1 MHRVLG
7 SVSPLKAA
15 MFSRESVSSLSH
27 TAGFRLRTVKQT
39 LQMPVSDEQAPADM
53 PNPHVNR
60 RSFLGAKVW
69 EVEGAHASGVLSDL
83 PGIGLIFPEE
93 IRIFFLFFVPPTSHG
108 YLICLYLG
116 ATT

>member
-1 MHRVLG
+1 M
-7 SVSPLKAA
+7 
-15 MFSRESVSSLSH
+15 SSLSH

-60 RSFLGAKVW
+60 RLFLGAKVW

-83 PGIGLIFPEE
+83 PGISFLKKSG
-93 IRIFFLFFVPPTSHG
+93 FFFYFLSPQHLTG
-108 YLICLYLG
+108 
-116 ATT
+116 T